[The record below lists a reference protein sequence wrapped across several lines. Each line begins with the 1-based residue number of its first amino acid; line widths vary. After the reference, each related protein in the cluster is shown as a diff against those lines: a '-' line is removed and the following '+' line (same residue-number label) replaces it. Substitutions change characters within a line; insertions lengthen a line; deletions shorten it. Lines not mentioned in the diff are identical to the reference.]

1 MITDLA
7 GIAAELAA
15 LIKANEFGKARQRV
29 LEAHRSGLA
38 SDMTERQQT
47 VHALT
52 LALVEAKKQREM
64 LLQVI
69 EGLPEGQKYF
79 ARAQVETICREIFDE
94 QISSLQARKRQLS
107 RPAR

>member
-1 MITDLA
+1 MIADLA

-15 LIKANEFGKARQRV
+15 LIKEQELGKARQRAR
-29 LEAHRSGLA
+29 EAHRSGLA
-38 SDMTERQQT
+38 LDITARQQT

-52 LALVEAKKQREM
+52 QALFEVKKQREM
-64 LLQVI
+64 LFQAV

-79 ARAQVETICREIFDE
+79 ARAQVETICREIFDDH
-94 QISSLQARKRQLS
+94 ISSLQARKRQLS